1 MRIAL
6 TCSLS
11 YCTLCRPNLLNM
23 TDVLV
28 KLNEEPRKAT
38 IIFADRRDLG
48 FIDGWREKLGADDD
62 TKRRDALEMAQLA
75 IDSFIAHS
83 SVQQL
88 YVNSTEQ
95 IATHI
100 KDDEKNEIA
109 GFVLLKC
116 DWFPDSEVIGI
127 SHFRR
132 SWCHSIILDYL
143 AVHPFI
149 ANYPKGY
156 PYAVS
161 GAGSA
166 LLWFISD
173 IARRYGCRRIWGEAT
188 HSSSSYYTRMF
199 VLDSPVEDLI
209 LVPRLNYIECAKL
222 ELGWR
227 ADSEAN
233 TMKAASVD
241 ELYKVEAENPPLV
254 GRRSFV
260 VSPSRKLAYHFLELP
275 RQAQTQIVR
284 DFGLAVEGEEE
295 RHELFRTLF
304 QRATESG
311 KLGDLW
317 NAVEEMHPKGRP
329 EENPFR
335 QA

>member
-1 MRIAL
+1 
-6 TCSLS
+6 
-11 YCTLCRPNLLNM
+11 M

-28 KLNEEPRKAT
+28 KLNGEPRQAT
-38 IIFADRRDLG
+38 IVFAELRDLG
-48 FIDGWREKLGADDD
+48 FIDGWREKLGADND
-62 TKRRDALEMAQLA
+62 TKRRDALDLAQLA
-75 IDSFIAHS
+75 IDSFVAHS
-83 SVQQL
+83 RVEQL
-88 YVNSTEQ
+88 YVRSVDE
-95 IATHI
+95 IAAHI
-100 KDDEKNEIA
+100 KDDAKSEIA

-127 SHFRR
+127 CHFRR

-149 ANYPKGY
+149 ANYPEGY
-156 PYAVS
+156 QSDVR
-161 GAGSA
+161 GVGSA

-173 IARRYGCRRIWGEAT
+173 IARRYGCRRVWGEAT
-188 HSSSSYYTRMF
+188 HSSSTYYTKMF

-209 LVPRLNYIECAKL
+209 LVPRLNYVECAKL

-227 ADSEAN
+227 AESEAN
-233 TMKAASVD
+233 TMKAVSVE

-260 VSPSRKLAYHFLELP
+260 ASPSRVLAYHFLELP
-275 RQAQTQIVR
+275 RHAQTQIAR
-284 DFGLAVEGEEE
+284 DFGLPAESEQE
-295 RHELFRTLF
+295 RYDLFRTLF
-304 QRATESG
+304 KQATESG

-317 NAVEEMHPKGRP
+317 NAVEAIHPKGRTDD
-329 EENPFR
+329 NPFR